1 MCHVKKSNET
11 SKPQCCCDFAQL
23 LLYDIVWLQTTHNL
37 RECWSKSRRRR
48 RDGGSAAAAPPTT
61 YQVQPWHYKTQ
72 RGFRIGKGGRRPF
85 SSTFY
90 CTFTKQINKK
100 WIFFEFKKRLW
111 PDVILFVAVDVPFFL
126 CIISESN
133 KKEGVPCM
141 STAWNI
147 QSHYILSPELR
158 WAISITAMN
167 ELSL

>member
-1 MCHVKKSNET
+1 MLLRLCSAATLRLAPNY
-11 SKPQCCCDFAQL
+11 AQFKG
-23 LLYDIVWLQTTHNL
+23 VL
-37 RECWSKSRRRR
+37 RQV
-48 RDGGSAAAAPPTT
+48 AAAAAVTAAATAAAPPTT

-141 STAWNI
+141 STA
-147 QSHYILSPELR
+147 
-158 WAISITAMN
+158 
-167 ELSL
+167 